1 METNKTENQEQVTE
15 DTLAPQISK
24 NYGELLSAPFT
35 LQWKVQNVFANKTK
49 CSVAPYVDARQVQQR
64 LDDVFGTMGWS
75 NTYEAETGTS
85 SITVEIDGK
94 QITKSDVGTET
105 DNTRVEKSTRYKGK
119 ASDAFKRAAVLFGIN
134 RDSYKI
140 GTKVIGFDANSK
152 KPVTPSGKILWD
164 GKQLSLFMNGLNT
177 SIGLLNQ
184 IWKDNPERHADP
196 TFVNLVT
203 KLKAELK

>member
-1 METNKTENQEQVTE
+1 
-15 DTLAPQISK
+15 
-24 NYGELLSAPFT
+24 

-105 DNTRVEKSTRYKGK
+105 DNVKVEKSTRYKGK

-164 GKQLSLFMNGLNT
+164 GKQLSLYMNGLNT